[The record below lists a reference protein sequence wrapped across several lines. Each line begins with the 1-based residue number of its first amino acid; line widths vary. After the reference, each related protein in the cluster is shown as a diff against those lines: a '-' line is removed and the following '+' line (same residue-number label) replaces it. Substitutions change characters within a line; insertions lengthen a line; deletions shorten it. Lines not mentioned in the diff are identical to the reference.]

1 MGMRYTIM
9 IVDASPDIRTLIT
22 DVLSEEGYAVSS
34 CSKDDVVV
42 DTIRST
48 QPDLALLELF
58 PGGSEAML
66 HTLKQL
72 RRHDGTQHTP
82 LIVSS
87 TDSRLLTRL
96 AEPLDELNCGTL
108 AMPFTIDQLLGCVSE
123 GLQRHR
129 QQCASK

>member
-1 MGMRYTIM
+1 MGMRYTVM
-9 IVDASPDIRTLIT
+9 IVSASQDIRTLIT

-34 CSKDDVVV
+34 CSKNDVVV
-42 DTIRST
+42 DTIQST

-82 LIVSS
+82 VIVSS
-87 TDSRLLTRL
+87 TDSHMLTML
-96 AEPLDELNCGTL
+96 AKPLDELHCGTL
-108 AMPFTIDQLLGCVSE
+108 PMPFTIDQLLGCVSE
-123 GLQRHR
+123 GLQHHR
-129 QQCASK
+129 QQRASK

>member
-1 MGMRYTIM
+1 MGMGYTIM

-22 DVLSEEGYAVSS
+22 DVLSEEGYAVFS

-66 HTLKQL
+66 HTLRQL
-72 RRHDGTQHTP
+72 RRLDGTQHTP
-82 LIVSS
+82 MIISS
-87 TDSRLLTRL
+87 TDSRSLSRL
-96 AEPLDELNCGTL
+96 AQPLDELNCSTL
-108 AMPFTIDQLLGCVSE
+108 PMPFTIDQLLGCVSQ
-123 GLQRHR
+123 GLQQHT
-129 QQCASK
+129 QQCTAK